1 MDSLQQLFIQI
12 KSFLDIPV
20 FSAGKSSI
28 TLWTLVVLVI
38 LILLLFS
45 ITRWL
50 KVWIVTGLLAKS
62 SVELGVRLAIGAIVR
77 YIIIAVGLIVILQ
90 TTGIDLS
97 TVTILAGALGVGVG
111 FGLQNI
117 TNNFVS
123 GFILLIERPIK
134 VGDRIEVGPVT
145 GDVVNISIR
154 ATTVVTNDN
163 IAVIVPNSEFVSSR
177 VTNWSYTDRN
187 VRFNFPVG
195 VSYRSDPELV
205 RRLLLQVADQHS
217 GVLKDP
223 KPGALLQEF
232 GDSALNFVLRVWTKQ
247 YSTTPGALRSE
258 LNFMIC
264 KTFKEQG
271 IEIPYPS
278 ETFISAAAAWRG
290 GHRRDRHPRRVCEWE
305 RVTSWSG
312 SRR

>member
-1 MDSLQQLFIQI
+1 MESLQQLFIQI
-12 KSFLDIPV
+12 KSLLDIHL

-28 TLWTLVVLVI
+28 TLWTLVSVVI
-38 LILLLFS
+38 LVLLLFYT
-45 ITRWL
+45 TRWL
-50 KVWIVTGLLAKS
+50 KIWIVTRLLAKS
-62 SVELGVRLAIGAIVR
+62 RVELGVRLAIGMIVR
-77 YIIIAVGLIVILQ
+77 YIIIAVGLVVILQ

-97 TVTILAGALGVGVG
+97 AVTILAGALGVGVG

-123 GFILLIERPIK
+123 GFLLLIERPIK

-145 GDVVNISIR
+145 GDVVNIALR

-163 IAVIVPNSEFVSSR
+163 IAIIVPNSEFVSSI

-205 RRLLLQVADQHS
+205 RRLLLQIADQHS

-223 KPGALLQEF
+223 KPDALLLEF
-232 GDSALNFVLRVWTKQ
+232 GDSALNFMLRVWTKQ
-247 YSTTPGALRSE
+247 YATTPGVLRSE
-258 LNFMIC
+258 LNFTISR
-264 KTFKEQG
+264 TFKEQG
-271 IEIPYPS
+271 IEIPYPQ
-278 ETFISAAAAWRG
+278 
-290 GHRRDRHPRRVCEWE
+290 RDLHIR
-305 RVTSWSG
+305 SG
-312 SRR
+312 SLEGQTSKGSSPQAGS

>member
-1 MDSLQQLFIQI
+1 MESLQQLFIRI

-20 FSAGKSSI
+20 FSAGESSI

-50 KVWIVTGLLAKS
+50 KIWIVTRLLARS

-163 IAVIVPNSEFVSSR
+163 IAIIVPNSEFVSSR

-223 KPGALLQEF
+223 KPDALLQEF
-232 GDSALNFVLRVWTKQ
+232 GDSALSFVLRVWTKQ
-247 YSTTPGALRSE
+247 YFTTPGVLGANS
-258 LNFMIC
+258 
-264 KTFKEQG
+264 
-271 IEIPYPS
+271 
-278 ETFISAAAAWRG
+278 
-290 GHRRDRHPRRVCEWE
+290 
-305 RVTSWSG
+305 TS
-312 SRR
+312 

>member
-1 MDSLQQLFIQI
+1 MESLLQLFRQI

-20 FSAGKSSI
+20 FSSGSSSV
-28 TLWTLVVLVI
+28 TLWTLVI
-38 LILLLFS
+38 LIIFTLLLFS

-50 KVWIVTGLLAKS
+50 KVWIVTRLLAKS
-62 SVELGVRLAIGAIVR
+62 NVELGVRLAVGAIVR
-77 YIIIAVGLIVILQ
+77 YIVIAVGLIVILQ

-123 GFILLIERPIK
+123 GFLLLIERPIK

-145 GDVVNISIR
+145 GDVVNIALR

-163 IAVIVPNSEFVSSR
+163 IAIIVPNSEFVSSR

-187 VRFNFPVG
+187 VRFNFPIG

-205 RRLLLQVADQHS
+205 RQLLLQVADHHA

-223 KPGALLQEF
+223 KPDALLHEF
-232 GDSALNFVLRVWTKQ
+232 GDSTLNFILRVWTKQ
-247 YSTTPGALRSE
+247 YSTTPGVLRSE
-258 LNFMIC
+258 LNFMIL

-271 IEIPYPS
+271 IEIPYPQ
-278 ETFISAAAAWRG
+278 
-290 GHRRDRHPRRVCEWE
+290 RDLHIR
-305 RVTSWSG
+305 SG
-312 SRR
+312 SLEG

>member
-1 MDSLQQLFIQI
+1 MESLLQLFRQI

-20 FSAGKSSI
+20 FSSGSSSV
-28 TLWTLVVLVI
+28 TLWTLVI
-38 LILLLFS
+38 LIIFTLLLFS

-50 KVWIVTGLLAKS
+50 KVWIVTRLLAKS
-62 SVELGVRLAIGAIVR
+62 NVELGVRLAVGAIVR
-77 YIIIAVGLIVILQ
+77 YIVIAVGLIVILQ

-123 GFILLIERPIK
+123 GFLLLIERPIK

-145 GDVVNISIR
+145 GDVVNIALR

-163 IAVIVPNSEFVSSR
+163 IAIIVPNSEFVSSR

-187 VRFNFPVG
+187 VRFNFPIG

-205 RRLLLQVADQHS
+205 RQLLLQVADQHA

-223 KPGALLQEF
+223 KPDALLHEF
-232 GDSALNFVLRVWTKQ
+232 GDSALNFILRVWTKQ
-247 YSTTPGALRSE
+247 YSTTPGVLRSE
-258 LNFMIC
+258 LNFMIL

-271 IEIPYPS
+271 IEIPYPQ
-278 ETFISAAAAWRG
+278 
-290 GHRRDRHPRRVCEWE
+290 RDLHIR
-305 RVTSWSG
+305 SG
-312 SRR
+312 SLEG

>member
-1 MDSLQQLFIQI
+1 MESLQQLFIRI

-20 FSAGKSSI
+20 FSAGESSI

-50 KVWIVTGLLAKS
+50 KIWIVTRLLARS
-62 SVELGVRLAIGAIVR
+62 SVELGVRLAIGMIVR

-123 GFILLIERPIK
+123 GFLLLIERPIK

-145 GDVVNISIR
+145 GDVVNIALR

-163 IAVIVPNSEFVSSR
+163 IAIIVPNSEFVSSI

-223 KPGALLQEF
+223 KPDALLQEF

-247 YSTTPGALRSE
+247 YSTTPGVLRSE
-258 LNFMIC
+258 LNFMIS

-271 IEIPYPS
+271 IEIPYPQ
-278 ETFISAAAAWRG
+278 
-290 GHRRDRHPRRVCEWE
+290 RDLHIR
-305 RVTSWSG
+305 SG
-312 SRR
+312 SLEGRTSQGSSPQAGS

>member
-1 MDSLQQLFIQI
+1 MESLQQLFNQI
-12 KSFLDIPV
+12 KTFLDIPV

-28 TLWTLVVLVI
+28 TLWTLVSVVI
-38 LILLLFS
+38 LVLLLFS

-50 KVWIVTGLLAKS
+50 KVWIVSRLLANS
-62 SVELGVRLAIGAIVR
+62 SVELGVRLAVGAIVR
-77 YIIIAVGLIVILQ
+77 YIVIAVGLIVILQ

-123 GFILLIERPIK
+123 GFLLLIERPIK

-145 GDVVNISIR
+145 GDVVNIALR

-163 IAVIVPNSEFVSSR
+163 IAIIVPNSEFVSSR

-205 RRLLLQVADQHS
+205 RRLLLQVSDQHA

-223 KPGALLQEF
+223 KPDALLQEF
-232 GDSALNFVLRVWTKQ
+232 GDSALNFILRVWTKQ
-247 YSTTPGALRSE
+247 YATTPGVLRSE
-258 LNFMIC
+258 LNFMIL

-271 IEIPYPS
+271 IEIPYPQRDLHIRS
-278 ETFISAAAAWRG
+278 SDMEGLTAKGSSPQAA
-290 GHRRDRHPRRVCEWE
+290 
-305 RVTSWSG
+305 S
-312 SRR
+312 

>member
-1 MDSLQQLFIQI
+1 MESLQQLFIQI

-145 GDVVNISIR
+145 GDVVNISLR

-163 IAVIVPNSEFVSSR
+163 IAIIVPNSEFVSSR
-177 VTNWSYTDRN
+177 VTNWSYTDRD

-205 RRLLLQVADQHS
+205 RRLLLQVADQHA

-223 KPGALLQEF
+223 KPDALLLEF

-247 YSTTPGALRSE
+247 YSTTPGVLRSE
-258 LNFMIC
+258 LNFMIS
-264 KTFKEQG
+264 KTFKDQG
-271 IEIPYPS
+271 IEIPYPQ
-278 ETFISAAAAWRG
+278 
-290 GHRRDRHPRRVCEWE
+290 RDLHIR
-305 RVTSWSG
+305 SG
-312 SRR
+312 SLEGRTSQGS

>member
-1 MDSLQQLFIQI
+1 MESLQQLFIQI

-145 GDVVNISIR
+145 GDVVNISLR

-163 IAVIVPNSEFVSSR
+163 IAIIVPNSEFVSSR
-177 VTNWSYTDRN
+177 VTNWSYTDRD

-205 RRLLLQVADQHS
+205 CRLLLQVADQHA

-223 KPGALLQEF
+223 KPDALLLEF
-232 GDSALNFVLRVWTKQ
+232 SDSALNFVLRVWTKQ
-247 YSTTPGALRSE
+247 YSTTPGVLRSE
-258 LNFMIC
+258 LNFMIS
-264 KTFKEQG
+264 KTFKDQG
-271 IEIPYPS
+271 IEIPYPQ
-278 ETFISAAAAWRG
+278 
-290 GHRRDRHPRRVCEWE
+290 RDLHIR
-305 RVTSWSG
+305 SG
-312 SRR
+312 SLEGRTSQGS

>member
-1 MDSLQQLFIQI
+1 MESLQQLFIRI
-12 KSFLDIPV
+12 KSFLDIPI
-20 FSAGKSSI
+20 FSAAESSI

-50 KVWIVTGLLAKS
+50 KIWIVTRLLARS
-62 SVELGVRLAIGAIVR
+62 SVELGVRLAIGMIVR

-123 GFILLIERPIK
+123 GFLLLIERPIK

-145 GDVVNISIR
+145 GDVVNIALR

-163 IAVIVPNSEFVSSR
+163 IAIIVPNSEFVSSI

-223 KPGALLQEF
+223 KPDALLQEF

-247 YSTTPGALRSE
+247 YSTTPGVLRSE
-258 LNFMIC
+258 LNFMIS

-271 IEIPYPS
+271 IEIPYPQ
-278 ETFISAAAAWRG
+278 
-290 GHRRDRHPRRVCEWE
+290 RDLHIR
-305 RVTSWSG
+305 SG
-312 SRR
+312 SLEGRTSQGSSPQAGS

>member
-1 MDSLQQLFIQI
+1 MESLQQLFIQI

-62 SVELGVRLAIGAIVR
+62 SVELGVRLAISAIVR

-145 GDVVNISIR
+145 GDVVNISLR

-163 IAVIVPNSEFVSSR
+163 IAIIVPNSEFVSSR
-177 VTNWSYTDRN
+177 VINWSYTDRS

-205 RRLLLQVADQHS
+205 RRLLLQVADQHA

-223 KPGALLQEF
+223 KPDALLQEF
-232 GDSALNFVLRVWTKQ
+232 GDSALNFILRVWTKQ
-247 YSTTPGALRSE
+247 HATTPGMLRSE
-258 LNFMIC
+258 LNFMIL

-271 IEIPYPS
+271 IEIPYPQRDLHIRS
-278 ETFISAAAAWRG
+278 G
-290 GHRRDRHPRRVCEWE
+290 GLDR
-305 RVTSWSG
+305 
-312 SRR
+312 

>member
-1 MDSLQQLFIQI
+1 MESLQQLFIQI

-50 KVWIVTGLLAKS
+50 KVWIITGLLAKS

-145 GDVVNISIR
+145 GDVVNISLR

-163 IAVIVPNSEFVSSR
+163 IAIIVPNSEFVSSR
-177 VTNWSYTDRN
+177 VTNWSYTNRD

-205 RRLLLQVADQHS
+205 HRLLLQVADQHA

-223 KPGALLQEF
+223 KPDALLLEF

-247 YSTTPGALRSE
+247 YSTTPGVLRSE
-258 LNFMIC
+258 LNFMIS
-264 KTFKEQG
+264 KTFKDQG
-271 IEIPYPS
+271 IEIPYPQ
-278 ETFISAAAAWRG
+278 
-290 GHRRDRHPRRVCEWE
+290 RDLHIR
-305 RVTSWSG
+305 SG
-312 SRR
+312 SLEGRTSQGS